1 MRALRIIVGF
11 AAVRFFDRL
20 NRAATKVYALSRVIF
35 NVLSRSFSG
44 LLPIPHRLSLAA
56 AHGAAMRS
64 LARFMFI
71 AIATN

>member
-1 MRALRIIVGF
+1 M
-11 AAVRFFDRL
+11 RFFDRL
-20 NRAATKVYALSRVIF
+20 NKAATKVYACRAPFSAFSAAHFLASCLF
-35 NVLSRSFSG
+35 HTDSFPS
-44 LLPIPHRLSLAA
+44 A

>member
-1 MRALRIIVGF
+1 MVEVW
-11 AAVRFFDRL
+11 AVRFFDRL
-20 NRAATKVYALSRVIF
+20 NRAATKVYALSRAIF
-35 NVLSRSFSG
+35 SVLSRSFSG
-44 LLPIPHRLSLAA
+44 LLPIPHGLLPSAA